1 MGQAITYK
9 TIQAIT
15 EGLYREKGSRFLAFA
30 IPCNNASEAKAH
42 IQQFW
47 KKHPGAVHVC
57 YAWRLGKRKFE
68 ERYSDDGEPANSA
81 GKPIFGQILSFDVT
95 NVLIAVVRYYGG
107 TNLGVGGLMHA
118 YKTASAEALEKATI
132 VEQELLDYYE
142 LQHPFDQ
149 TGEIMHLLQR
159 KRASILKQTY
169 DINGT
174 TIQLTISQK
183 ESTQLEK
190 ELNTI
195 ESITLTKTGSD
206 E

>member
-1 MGQAITYK
+1 VSAIV
-9 TIQAIT
+9 
-15 EGLYREKGSRFLAFA
+15 E
-30 IPCNNASEAKAH
+30 
-42 IQQFW
+42 
-47 KKHPGAVHVC
+47 KHPGAVHVC

-142 LQHPFDQ
+142 LQYPFDQ